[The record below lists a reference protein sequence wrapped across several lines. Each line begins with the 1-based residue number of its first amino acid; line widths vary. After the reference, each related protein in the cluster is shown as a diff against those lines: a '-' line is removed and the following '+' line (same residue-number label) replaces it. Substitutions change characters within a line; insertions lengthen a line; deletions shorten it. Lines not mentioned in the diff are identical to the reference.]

1 MSQEISVRNNKKINT
16 MADNIRY
23 TGKQIS
29 HNGTLYN
36 LVELGCYCNSGGCH
50 ARPSSA
56 SDCIGLLPGDE
67 DISNWTWDGCS
78 KSEGDVYDGWHIY
91 NTDILVCDCC
101 FEEWDSGYISFY
113 TPYTAWGAPK
123 LEDFEDDEEG
133 DEDDE
138 NYMSAEEKYEE
149 ALDKWWADGCPGQP
163 KTLDELLGADDLW
176 CDVSLNG

>member
-36 LVELGCYCNSGGCH
+36 LVELGCYCNSGGYH

-67 DISNWTWDGCS
+67 DISKWIWDGCS
-78 KSEGDVYDGWHIY
+78 KSDGDVYDGWHIY
-91 NTDILVCDCC
+91 NPNILVCGCC
-101 FEEWDSGYISFY
+101 SGEWGSGYISFY

-138 NYMSAEEKYEE
+138 NYMSAEEKYEA

-163 KTLDELLGADDLW
+163 KTLDELVGATDLW
-176 CDVSLNG
+176 CDVSLV